1 MNNERRPVIGI
12 IGAGQCSG
20 QEQDMAFAAGKRV
33 AEKGGIVVCG
43 GLGGIMEGAARGA
56 HSAGGITL
64 GIIPSTHKDDA
75 NEYIDI
81 VIPTGLGEARNL
93 LVVRAADALIAF
105 PGKYGTLSEMAFA
118 LQAGKP
124 LVSLSNW
131 KVSDDVV
138 QVTDP
143 VEAAELAME
152 FAGGTR

>member
-1 MNNERRPVIGI
+1 MTNERKPIIGI
-12 IGAGQCSG
+12 IGAGECSKEQ
-20 QEQDMAFAAGKRV
+20 QEMAYEAGKRI

-56 HSAGGITL
+56 RAAGGMTL
-64 GIIPSTHKDDA
+64 GIIPSSQKDDA

-93 LVVRAADALIAF
+93 LVVHTADALIAF

-124 LVSLSNW
+124 LISLSNW
-131 KVSDDVV
+131 KPGGEVI
-138 QVTDP
+138 QVNDP
-143 VEAAELAME
+143 IEAAELALE
-152 FAGGTR
+152 FAGGTK